1 MIERKNSGKRFTGLE
16 QWKSEFFQ
24 KNYVKVI
31 DIQSIDCNTKTKLY
45 RFYILVNYTKRTSE
59 EKKSSLTLL
68 EQVIEIRDIEDSR
81 DIRRARRAFE
91 YRANAAINKTK
102 AKNPNFQKMFAEIP
116 LTKLDWGHFYPDG
129 FN

>member
-16 QWKSEFFQ
+16 QWKSEFFE

-31 DIQSIDCNTKTKLY
+31 DIQSIDYRLY
-45 RFYILVNYTKRTSE
+45 RFYILINYTKRISE
-59 EKKSSLTLL
+59 ERKSSLTLL

-102 AKNPNFQKMFAEIP
+102 AKNPNFEKMFAEIP